1 MTLEIFLQQL
11 VNGLTLGSLFA
22 LVAIGYTMVYGILR
36 LINFAH
42 GDIFMMAMYIAF
54 FSISIFSVPWYISFI
69 LVIALTALLGIAT
82 EKVAY
87 KPLREQGAP
96 SISLLISS
104 IGASYLM
111 ENLATVLFTGR
122 PKNFPQILFF
132 TDMIT
137 VGGIHIQRLAIMVP
151 IITLVLLL
159 ALLYLINHTKTGMA
173 MRAVSKDVE
182 TARLMGISVNKV
194 ITATFGIG
202 SALAAVGAIMWGMK
216 YLQIKPDVG
225 VMPGMKCFIAAV
237 IGGIGNI
244 KGAVVG
250 GLLLGLI
257 EVLIVAFIPSLTG
270 YRDAFSFIL
279 LIIILLVRPNGLI
292 GEKIAEK
299 V

>member
-122 PKNFPQILFF
+122 PKNFPQIPFF

>member
-111 ENLATVLFTGR
+111 ENLATVFFTGR
-122 PKNFPQILFF
+122 PKNFPQISFF

>member
-1 MTLEIFLQQL
+1 MTVDIFLQQL

-54 FSISIFSVPWYISFI
+54 FSISIFNVPWYISFI
-69 LVIALTALLGIAT
+69 LVIVLTALLGIIT

-87 KPLREQGAP
+87 RPLREQGAP
-96 SISLLISS
+96 AISLLISS

-122 PKNFPQILFF
+122 PKNFAQIPFF
-132 TDMIT
+132 TEMMTIRG
-137 VGGIHIQRLAIMVP
+137 VHIQRLAIMVP
-151 IITLVLLL
+151 IITLVLLM

-194 ITATFGIG
+194 ITVTFGIG
-202 SALAAVGAIMWGMK
+202 SGLAAVGAIMWGMK

-279 LIIILLVRPNGLI
+279 LIIILLIRPNGLI

>member
-1 MTLEIFLQQL
+1 MTMDVFLQQL
-11 VNGLTLGSLFA
+11 INGLTLGSLFA

-54 FSISIFSVPWYISFI
+54 FSISIFNIPWYISFV
-69 LVIALTALLGIAT
+69 LVIILTAVLGIAT
-82 EKVAY
+82 EKAAY
-87 KPLREQGAP
+87 KPLRNQGAP
-96 SISLLISS
+96 KISLLISS

-111 ENLATVLFTGR
+111 ENLATVIFSGR
-122 PKNFPQILFF
+122 PKSFPQIPLF
-132 TDMIT
+132 TDMMEI
-137 VGGIHIQRLAIMVP
+137 GSLHIQKLAIMVP
-151 IITLVLLL
+151 IITAVLLIG
-159 ALLYLINHTKTGMA
+159 LLYLINHTKTGMA

-182 TARLMGISVNKV
+182 TAQLMGINVNKV
-194 ITATFGIG
+194 ISVTFGIG

-250 GLLLGLI
+250 GVLLGLT
-257 EVLIVAFIPSLTG
+257 EVLIVAFIPSLTS